1 MSTYR
6 LDRLVAPRSLA
17 VVGAS
22 PRQTSVGRHVIAN
35 IVAAGFAGPV
45 HVVNP
50 NHPEIEGIDTV
61 GSIDA
66 IAGTPD
72 VVVIAVPPA
81 AVPETVAAAGA
92 KGAAAAIIITAG
104 LGHGPGSLAEAAEH
118 AARADRPAAGRPQLP
133 RGAGAAGT
141 VQCELRHA
149 DAGAG
154 RSRRHLAIRRHRRRH
169 DRMGG
174 AARDRLLRR
183 DFRRRPGRCRF
194 RRPARSVRGRRRH
207 PRHRALC
214 RVHQGCPQVHVG
226 GAGSGPGEAGD
237 RHQGGPPY
245 PGRQGRRDPHRRAG
259 GLGRGL

>member
-1 MSTYR
+1 

-50 NHPEIEGIDTV
+50 NYPEIEGIDTV

-104 LGHGPGSLAEAAEH
+104 LGHGPGSLAEAAER
-118 AARADRPAAGRPQLP
+118 AARATG
-133 RGAGAAGT
+133 
-141 VQCELRHA
+141 
-149 DAGAG
+149 
-154 RSRRHLAIRRHRRRH
+154 
-169 DRMGG
+169 
-174 AARDRLLRR
+174 
-183 DFRRRPGRCRF
+183 
-194 RRPARSVRGRRRH
+194 
-207 PRHRALC
+207 
-214 RVHQGCPQVHVG
+214 
-226 GAGSGPGEAGD
+226 
-237 RHQGGPPY
+237 
-245 PGRQGRRDPHRRAG
+245 
-259 GLGRGL
+259 